1 MEAQLA
7 NSKNYQSK
15 MKRKRRLTP
24 KQMEKR
30 IVDILEFIGEDVSRE
45 GLIDTPSRIIRSWER
60 LYGGYNQDPAD
71 ILKTTF
77 KEGSCAEMVI
87 LKNIEFYS
95 TCEHHMLPFFGSISI
110 GYLPD
115 KKVVGVSKLARLVEC
130 FSRRMQIQERMTK
143 DIADCIMNILGARGI
158 MVVCEAKHLCM
169 VARGVE
175 KQNSVMV
182 TSAVRGVFKDDAVV
196 RNEFLKLIEK

>member
-1 MEAQLA
+1 MEAQFA

-15 MKRKRRLTP
+15 MKKKRRLTP

-45 GLIDTPSRIIRSWER
+45 GLIDTPSRIVRSWER
-60 LYGGYNQDPAD
+60 LYGGYNQDPVD

-115 KKVVGVSKLARLVEC
+115 KKVVGVSKLARLIEC

-143 DIADCIMNILGARGI
+143 DIADCIMNILGARGV

-182 TSAVRGVFKDDAVV
+182 TSAVRGVFKEDAVV

>member
-1 MEAQLA
+1 MEAQFT
-7 NSKNYQSK
+7 NSENNQSE
-15 MKRKRRLTP
+15 MKKRRLTT
-24 KQMEKR
+24 KQIQKR
-30 IVDILEFIGEDVSRE
+30 ITDILEFIGEDVSRE
-45 GLIDTPSRIIRSWER
+45 GLLDTPSRIVRSWDR
-60 LYGGYNQDPAD
+60 LYGGYNQDPAE

-77 KEGSCAEMVI
+77 KEGSCDEMVI

-143 DIADCIMNILGARGI
+143 DIADCIMNVLGARGV

>member
-1 MEAQLA
+1 
-7 NSKNYQSK
+7 
-15 MKRKRRLTP
+15 MKKRRLTA
-24 KQMEKR
+24 KQVQKR
-30 IVDILEFIGEDVSRE
+30 IADILEFIGEDVSRE
-45 GLIDTPSRIIRSWER
+45 GLLDTPSRIVRSWDR
-60 LYGGYNQDPAD
+60 LYGGYNQNPAD

-77 KEGSCAEMVI
+77 KEGSCDEMVI

-143 DIADCIMNILGARGI
+143 DIADCIMNVLGARGV

-169 VARGVE
+169 VARRVE

-182 TSAVRGVFKDDAVV
+182 TSAVCGVFKDDVVV